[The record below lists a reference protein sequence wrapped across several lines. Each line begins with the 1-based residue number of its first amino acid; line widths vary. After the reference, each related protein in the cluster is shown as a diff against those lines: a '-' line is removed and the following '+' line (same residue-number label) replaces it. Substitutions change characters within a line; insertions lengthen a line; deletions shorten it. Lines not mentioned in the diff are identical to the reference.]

1 MPGIGPVAASPT
13 GSSAQLISVLVGAT
27 DTQAKTRG
35 SSFFLQQLIARG
47 AMRNAPVPG
56 LSSWTHLLA
65 RGSTQSFG
73 EILSTDF
80 VLYEY
85 LTATA
90 RQVVAGLAF
99 GASTRLTGKSR
110 SVVKEPAGV
119 SAPSLMLI
127 DSGTRISG
135 RLAFRGTTHL
145 SGAGATRS
153 RMGIVEKVTIFLTG
167 RSKISARDH
176 LAGAIGISHL
186 TAHSTTVHAIGVERH
201 DVVTLIARG
210 LSWAAG
216 RFRSTASTHLSGQGS
231 SAEQSHA
238 GISGTVQVTAIHGR
252 TAAGSQG
259 RAAMSPMA
267 MMRSAGAT
275 AVKVRLRPVGHV
287 VLTAVSGMMAV
298 AGATVGPQEI
308 YVHLRAR
315 SKAMVAAMVS
325 RPGGTAHLSASGQ
338 TTVRNRTKPMFSY
351 PLSAASAMA
360 RGGGATF
367 LWLQELVASSWHAT
381 LGSVQPLYFAPM
393 PNVTPG
399 RYVVNC
405 NGRVRT
411 VYRMMTSQ
419 EPCDC

>member
-1 MPGIGPVAASPT
+1 MPGIGPIAASPT

-27 DTQAKTRG
+27 DAQAKTRG
-35 SSFFLQQLIARG
+35 QSFFLQQMIARG
-47 AMRNAPVPG
+47 AIRNAPVPG
-56 LSSWTHLLA
+56 LSSWTHILA
-65 RGSTQSFG
+65 RGSTQNVG
-73 EILSTDF
+73 EVLSTDF

-85 LTATA
+85 LTATV

-99 GASTRLTGKSR
+99 GASTLLTAKSR

-119 SAPSLMLI
+119 STPALMLI
-127 DSGTRISG
+127 ESGTRIAGRSG
-135 RLAFRGTTHL
+135 AHLTTHL

-153 RMGIVEKVTIFLTG
+153 RMGIVEKVTIYLTG
-167 RSKISARDH
+167 RIKMSFRDN
-176 LAGAIGISHL
+176 LTGAVGIAHL
-186 TAHSTTVHAIGVERH
+186 TARSTTVNDMGVQRH
-201 DVVTLIARG
+201 DVVALIARG

-238 GISGTVQVTAIHGR
+238 GIGGVVQVTAIHGR
-252 TAAGSQG
+252 TAAGAQG
-259 RAAMSPMA
+259 RARMSPMA
-267 MMRSAGAT
+267 MMRSTGA
-275 AVKVRLRPVGHV
+275 ASVKARLRPVGHV

-298 AGATVGPQEI
+298 AGAAVGPREV

-315 SKAMVAAMVS
+315 SKVMAAAMVARSV
-325 RPGGTAHLSASGQ
+325 GTVHLSASSK
-338 TTVRNRTKPMFSY
+338 TAVRNRVKPMFSY
-351 PLSAASAMA
+351 PLMAASAMA
-360 RGGGATF
+360 RGGGAAF
-367 LWLQELVASSWHAT
+367 LWVQELVASSWHAA

-393 PNVTPG
+393 PNVMPG

-405 NGRVRT
+405 KGRVRT